1 MQSPLEKKRLLLEN
15 APVNRYVKAGFV
27 KAFSSKKKRILLA
40 SAVLIVGMVC
50 FADIRTSLP
59 SHRRDGLGL
68 LPVDS
73 RIGVI
78 VQPDASESHS
88 FLSNALS
95 SGEYGYEWMESF
107 VLEASRSD
115 VSNVLGPWLS
125 DNLPLSGF
133 LMSQA
138 SDNGDGSVSI
148 NVRAGD
154 DAVCFVVEL
163 VDELVDTK
171 AVGASWFIVA
181 AKKL

>member
-1 MQSPLEKKRLLLEN
+1 MLEN
-15 APVNRYVKAGFV
+15 ADMNRFV
-27 KAFSSKKKRILLA
+27 KTHSNKTKRILLVG
-40 SAVLIVGMVC
+40 AVLIVGMAC

-107 VLEASRSD
+107 VLEASRNA
-115 VSNVLGPWLS
+115 VSEVLGQWLS
-125 DNLPLSGF
+125 DNLPLEGF

-138 SDNGDGSVSI
+138 FENEDGSVSI
-148 NVRAGD
+148 NVRVGED
-154 DAVCFVVEL
+154 SVCFVVEL
-163 VDELVDTK
+163 VDGLVDAK

>member
-1 MQSPLEKKRLLLEN
+1 MENARVNRFVKTSSNGAKRALLAIAVLLL
-15 APVNRYVKAGFV
+15 
-27 KAFSSKKKRILLA
+27 
-40 SAVLIVGMVC
+40 GMAC
-50 FADIRTSLP
+50 FADIRTELP
-59 SHRRDGLGL
+59 SHRSDGLGM

-78 VQPDASESHS
+78 VQPDSSESHS

-95 SGEYGYEWMESF
+95 AGEYGYEWMERF
-107 VLEASRSD
+107 VLESSRSD
-115 VSNVLGPWLS
+115 VSAVLGQWLA

-138 SDNGDGSVSI
+138 FDNKDGSVSI

-154 DAVCFVVEL
+154 DCVCFVVEL
-163 VDELVDTK
+163 ASPVDMPAGSGDAE
-171 AVGASWFIVA
+171 GMEASWFIAA

>member
-1 MQSPLEKKRLLLEN
+1 MQSPLVNERLLLEN
-15 APVNRYVKAGFV
+15 ARVNRFV
-27 KAFSSKKKRILLA
+27 KTSSNRAKKALLA
-40 SAVLIVGMVC
+40 IAVLLLGMAC
-50 FADIRTSLP
+50 FADIRTELP

-78 VQPDASESHS
+78 VQPDVSESHS

-115 VSNVLGPWLS
+115 VSTVLGTWLS
-125 DNLPLSGF
+125 DNLPLKGF
-133 LMSQA
+133 LMSRA
-138 SDNGDGSVSI
+138 LENGDGSVSI
-148 NVRAGD
+148 NVRSGD
-154 DAVCFVVEL
+154 DCLCFVVEL
-163 VDELVDTK
+163 VNLVDIEGE
-171 AVGASWFIVA
+171 GASWFIVA

>member
-1 MQSPLEKKRLLLEN
+1 MLEN
-15 APVNRYVKAGFV
+15 ADMNRFV
-27 KAFSSKKKRILLA
+27 KTHSNKTKRALLA
-40 SAVLIVGMVC
+40 TIVLLLGMAC
-50 FADIRTSLP
+50 FADIRTGLP
-59 SHRRDGLGL
+59 SHRREGLGQ

-78 VQPDASESHS
+78 VQPDASEAHS
-88 FLSNALS
+88 FLTKALS
-95 SGEYGYEWMESF
+95 AGGYGYEWMESF

-115 VSNVLGPWLS
+115 VSTVLGPWLS

-163 VDELVDTK
+163 VDELVDAK

>member
-1 MQSPLEKKRLLLEN
+1 MQSPLENERILLEN
-15 APVNRYVKAGFV
+15 AAVNRFV
-27 KAFSSKKKRILLA
+27 KTLSNKTKKALL
-40 SAVLIVGMVC
+40 SIIVLLLGMAC
-50 FADIRTSLP
+50 FADIRTELP

-78 VQPDASESHS
+78 VQPDVSESHS

-115 VSNVLGPWLS
+115 VSTVLGTWLS
-125 DNLPLSGF
+125 DNLPLKGF

-138 SDNGDGSVSI
+138 LENGDGSVSI
-148 NVRAGD
+148 NVRSGD
-154 DAVCFVVEL
+154 DCLCFVVEL
-163 VDELVDTK
+163 VSLVD
-171 AVGASWFIVA
+171 VEGEGASWFIVA